1 MLIVMKTRSSTTET
15 LITNLRALM
24 NATGIKK
31 PELARKSGVS
41 ERMIG
46 YLLAKE
52 RTPTVDVAEALG
64 KVFGLTGWQLILP
77 GLPVD
82 LAKNGHLE
90 KLVRNYSKLSATGR
104 EYVERVAERES
115 KYKID

>member
-1 MLIVMKTRSSTTET
+1 MKTRPSTTDT

-24 NATGIKK
+24 EATGIKK
-31 PELARKSGVS
+31 PELAKKSGVS
-41 ERMIG
+41 ERMIA
-46 YLLAKE
+46 YLMAKE

-77 GLPVD
+77 GLPIE
-82 LAKNGHLE
+82 LAKNGRLE
-90 KLVRNYSKLSATGR
+90 KLVKNYSKLSVNGR
-104 EYVERVAERES
+104 EFVDRVAEREA